1 MAKIGDIFDMLGE
14 WAPFDSALEFD
25 NAGLMVGNMD
35 DAVSRIAVALD
46 LTDDVLD
53 RARENGCDLII
64 THHPAIF
71 TPLKTLDT
79 HSAVYRAAASGIGV
93 ISAHTN
99 LDAADGGVNDVLA
112 YTLAVADARPLSGTG
127 EPPMARMGCIEP
139 LSDRVLAE
147 WCKKALGVG
156 AVKYVPTDRIIHKVA
171 VCGGAGGDFIE
182 AVAAA
187 GADAYVTGECRHHER
202 LLAARLGIG
211 LFECGHYCTE
221 QVIKAV
227 IADRLHDYFQDI
239 EVVVLDESDVAKY
252 I

>member
-1 MAKIGDIFDMLGE
+1 MATIRDIFGMLNE
-14 WAPFDSALEFD
+14 WAPFSTALEFD
-25 NAGLMVGNMD
+25 NAGLMVGNME
-35 DAVSRIAVALD
+35 DAVSHVGVALD
-46 LTDDVLD
+46 LTDATLEA
-53 RARENGCDLII
+53 ARISGCDLII

-71 TPLKTLDT
+71 TSLKALDT
-79 HSAVYRAAASGIGV
+79 HSAVYQAAANGIGV

-112 YTLAVADARPLSGTG
+112 YTLAIADAQPLPGTG
-127 EPPMARMGCIEP
+127 EPPMARIGHTQP
-139 LSDRVLAE
+139 LSDRVMAE

-156 AVKYVPTDRIIHKVA
+156 AVKYVPTDRIISKVA

-227 IADRLHDYFQDI
+227 IADRLHDYFEDI
-239 EVVVLDESDVAKY
+239 EVSVLDESDIAKY